1 MSDHEINPTEVCQ
14 RAFALMQSKQYDDA
28 EKLLANNLSKTAEDT
43 AKGLY
48 HSAFGVL
55 CKLRSDYKEAWRH
68 YQRAE
73 KLIPNDPALK
83 IIVARLLIDQF
94 AEYDSAIKR
103 AKRVLEI
110 IPENVVFAHQA
121 YTTLGLAYIK
131 KSNKKQA
138 VAMLIKS
145 SEKGFDGFVTGHNID
160 FHLVEALLR
169 KKWGRD
175 ECRHF
180 IEKAHAFVQKTEET
194 YLKETFQRMLDA
206 MQE

>member
-28 EKLLANNLSKTAEDT
+28 EKLLANNLSKTAGDT

-138 VAMLIKS
+138 VLPLVLEYKDANNNNFKDNVKLPLKIYSTAEAKKLGLIKGDG
-145 SEKGFDGFVTGHNID
+145 KTGFVVIIVVIVLGLI
-160 FHLVEALLR
+160 FYRRWR
-169 KKWGRD
+169 KAGKK
-175 ECRHF
+175 
-180 IEKAHAFVQKTEET
+180 KA
-194 YLKETFQRMLDA
+194 
-206 MQE
+206 